1 MRKDTKQFVLFLKT
15 LKSGEKMYY
24 YVVRD
29 ENNRRLQYSTGES
42 DQQKALMVC
51 LEKMSKG
58 KLIPKSRLSF
68 SEYAKDFY
76 DYEKSPY
83 IQGKLKRGFSY
94 ARASADT
101 RSNFIRNEAMPFF
114 GDKLISRI
122 SPKDIENFILRLK
135 SSGISNNT
143 LNGKIKTLRQIFRYA
158 FKMHDIDFDPTT
170 EIMLFKNDTAERGIF
185 SEEEIDSLFGGSD
198 SIEKYWGGDTVA
210 YTMNLFALKT
220 GCRLGEIQALCAGD
234 IKDECVSVS
243 KSWNE
248 KYGLGTTK
256 TGKSRVIPIGDDLK
270 KRLLMLTWG
279 KDDDD
284 FIFANKNGNRPI
296 ARTRIYPKFYAALE
310 KVGID
315 AGERKKRNL
324 SFHCW
329 RHTFASRLANANI
342 PELYIRRLTG
352 HSSTQILDVYSH
364 IQIEK
369 LKEAIDF

>member
-1 MRKDTKQFVLFLKT
+1 
-15 LKSGEKMYY
+15 
-24 YVVRD
+24 
-29 ENNRRLQYSTGES
+29 
-42 DQQKALMVC
+42 
-51 LEKMSKG
+51 
-58 KLIPKSRLSF
+58 
-68 SEYAKDFY
+68 
-76 DYEKSPY
+76 
-83 IQGKLKRGFSY
+83 
-94 ARASADT
+94 
-101 RSNFIRNEAMPFF
+101 MPFF

-220 GCRLGEIQALCAGD
+220 GCRLGEIQTLCAGD
-234 IKDECVSVS
+234 IKDGCVSVS
-243 KSWNE
+243 KSWSE

-270 KRLLMLTWG
+270 KRLFMLTWG

-284 FIFANKNGNRPI
+284 FIFANKSGNRPI

-310 KVGID
+310 KVGIG
-315 AGERKKRNL
+315 AGEREKRNL